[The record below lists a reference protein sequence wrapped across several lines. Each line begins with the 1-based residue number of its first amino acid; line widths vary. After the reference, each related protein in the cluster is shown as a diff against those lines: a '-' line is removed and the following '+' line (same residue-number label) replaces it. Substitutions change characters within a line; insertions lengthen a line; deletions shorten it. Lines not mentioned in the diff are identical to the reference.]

1 MKDNESLENIQEK
14 SVLLKRQYKYSKS
27 KSWNFLNVLTL
38 SLII

>member
-27 KSWNFLNVLTL
+27 LPE
-38 SLII
+38 